1 MPLRTN
7 FEVKKCFRNKAR
19 FNRVYSKVNSPKIND
34 GAYVINLDEYETV
47 VNHQISLSVNGDNVT
62 YFDSIGVELI
72 PKEIKKFCW

>member
-7 FEVKKCFRNKAR
+7 FEVKKCFQNEAR

-47 VNHQISLSVNGDNVT
+47 VNH
-62 YFDSIGVELI
+62 
-72 PKEIKKFCW
+72 

>member
-47 VNHQISLSVNGDNVT
+47 VNH
-62 YFDSIGVELI
+62 
-72 PKEIKKFCW
+72 